1 MTKFTLSDLEKII
14 EERIAASSEESYTAR
29 LIEKGITISSKKLGE
44 EAVETIIAANGGDKA
59 EIIKE
64 SADLL
69 YHLLV
74 VLRATN
80 ISVADVMAELEA
92 RTKQSGL
99 AEKASRSDQK

>member
-44 EAVETIIAANGGDKA
+44 EAVETIIAANRGDKE

-92 RTKQSGL
+92 RTGQSGL

>member
-44 EAVETIIAANGGDKA
+44 EAVETIIAANRGDKE

-99 AEKASRSDQK
+99 AEKASRSNQK

>member
-29 LIEKGITISSKKLGE
+29 LIEKGITVSSKKLGE
-44 EAVETIIAANGGDKA
+44 EAVETIIAANRGDKA

-80 ISVADVMAELEA
+80 ISVADVMGELEA
-92 RTKQSGL
+92 RTGQSGL

>member
-29 LIEKGITISSKKLGE
+29 LIEKGITVSSKKFGE

-99 AEKASRSDQK
+99 AEKASRSNQK

>member
-29 LIEKGITISSKKLGE
+29 LIEKGITVSSKKLGE
-44 EAVETIIAANGGDKA
+44 EAVETIIAVNRGDKA

-99 AEKASRSDQK
+99 AEKASRSNQK

>member
-1 MTKFTLSDLEKII
+1 MTRFTLSDLEKII
-14 EERIAASSEESYTAR
+14 EQRAAASSEESYTAK
-29 LIEKGITISSKKLGE
+29 LIEKGIAVSSKKLGE
-44 EAVETIIAANGGDKA
+44 EAVETVIAANRGDKT

-74 VLRATN
+74 VLRASQ
-80 ISVADVMAELEA
+80 IPVADVMRELET
-92 RTKQSGL
+92 RTQQSGL

>member
-44 EAVETIIAANGGDKA
+44 EAVETIIAANRGDKE

>member
-1 MTKFTLSDLEKII
+1 MAEFTLSDLEKIV
-14 EERIAASSEESYTAR
+14 EQRAAASSEESYTAK
-29 LIEKGITISSKKLGE
+29 LIEKGIAVSSKKLGE
-44 EAVETIIAANGGDKA
+44 EAIETVIAANRGDKT

-74 VLRATN
+74 VLRASQ
-80 ISVADVMAELEA
+80 IPVADVMRELET
-92 RTKQSGL
+92 RTQQSGL

>member
-44 EAVETIIAANGGDKA
+44 EAVETIIAANRGDKE

-80 ISVADVMAELEA
+80 ISVADVMGELEA
-92 RTKQSGL
+92 RTGQSGL

>member
-14 EERIAASSEESYTAR
+14 QQRAAASSEESYTAK
-29 LIEKGITISSKKLGE
+29 LIEKGITVSSKKLGE
-44 EAVETIIAANGGDKA
+44 EAVETIIAANRGDKT

-74 VLRATN
+74 VLRASH
-80 ISVADVMAELEA
+80 ISVIELMKELET
-92 RTKQSGL
+92 RMQQSGL
-99 AEKASRSDQK
+99 AEKASRSDKK

>member
-99 AEKASRSDQK
+99 AEKASRSNQK

>member
-29 LIEKGITISSKKLGE
+29 LIEKGITVSSKKLGE
-44 EAVETIIAANGGDKA
+44 EAVETIIAANRGDKE

-99 AEKASRSDQK
+99 AEKASRSNQK